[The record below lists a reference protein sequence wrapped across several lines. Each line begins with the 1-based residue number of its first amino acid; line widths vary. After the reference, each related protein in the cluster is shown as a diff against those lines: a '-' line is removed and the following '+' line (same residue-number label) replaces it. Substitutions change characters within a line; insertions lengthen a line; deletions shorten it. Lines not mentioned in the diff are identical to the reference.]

1 MHQMHNHQFIRV
13 TAFWNG
19 RFKVFMVNMGHR
31 DSYFLYN
38 AANFLAEVVLYK
50 KTPAQIIR
58 DKKNEK
64 EIERTKKERGGRHY
78 MKFLPPILEKPR

>member
-1 MHQMHNHQFIRV
+1 M
-13 TAFWNG
+13 TDFWNG

-31 DSYFLYN
+31 DSYFLYDGRRRCR
-38 AANFLAEVVLYK
+38 FSAEVVLYK
-50 KTPAQIIR
+50 KTPAHIIR